1 MKQVYH
7 TYLNIIKKNCTD
19 SECKI
24 VVPKEEYSELMELA
38 KKQCTLPFLLPY
50 FRDTPYFL
58 FLKQQTKQIL
68 LNYYELEHF
77 TRKTVSLLSQNQ
89 ISCYLLKGLSLA
101 AYYPVPEYRKLGDV
115 DLYINDSETFEKA
128 KSLLISTAPLNI
140 KPPLFFAFKS
150 VYNSIFY
157 KKRQIGCNCDKVMIQ
172 SFEWSVKN
180 INLRVRKFYGNINL
194 CKTYQS
200 KNDSEVHSANR
211 SYDDFYVT
219 LHGC

>member
-7 TYLNIIKKNCTD
+7 TYLSIIKKNCTD

-24 VVPKEEYSELMELA
+24 VVPKEEYSQLIELA

-101 AYYPVPEYRKLGDV
+101 SYYPVPEYRKSGDV
-115 DLYINDSETFEKA
+115 FI
-128 KSLLISTAPLNI
+128 
-140 KPPLFFAFKS
+140 
-150 VYNSIFY
+150 
-157 KKRQIGCNCDKVMIQ
+157 
-172 SFEWSVKN
+172 
-180 INLRVRKFYGNINL
+180 
-194 CKTYQS
+194 YQ
-200 KNDSEVHSANR
+200 
-211 SYDDFYVT
+211 
-219 LHGC
+219 

>member
-7 TYLNIIKKNCTD
+7 TYLSIIKKNCTD

-101 AYYPVPEYRKLGDV
+101 AYYPVPEYRKSGDL
-115 DLYINDSETFEKA
+115 DLYINDSEAFEKA
-128 KSLLISTAPLNI
+128 KSLLISHGYVLQDELSDHHMLFLYTFPKTGRQFELELHYRIVGLYQYEQANQIVEEVFSIHLN
-140 KPPLFFAFKS
+140 
-150 VYNSIFY
+150 
-157 KKRQIGCNCDKVMIQ
+157 
-172 SFEWSVKN
+172 
-180 INLRVRKFYGNINL
+180 
-194 CKTYQS
+194 
-200 KNDSEVHSANR
+200 
-211 SYDDFYVT
+211 
-219 LHGC
+219 